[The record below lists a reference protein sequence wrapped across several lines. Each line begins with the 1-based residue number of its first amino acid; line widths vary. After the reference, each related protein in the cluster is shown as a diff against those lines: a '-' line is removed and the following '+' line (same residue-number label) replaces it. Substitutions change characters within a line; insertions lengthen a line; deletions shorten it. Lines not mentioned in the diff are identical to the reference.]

1 MNPTLCPV
9 AVPFDDASPN
19 TALPTIEQPMTQSSA
34 ATRRRT
40 GVWVDTETSYYK
52 WLVAG
57 TVLLAGATQT
67 FAGNSVNLAI
77 PRIMAAFG
85 TDLTTTQWVTTS
97 FLITRTLMVPILG
110 WLGGFLGNRNLFIYS
125 MLGFVIASLGCGLA
139 INIPMLIA
147 FRLMQ
152 GLVLGPLEG
161 LTVILL
167 INAFPPH
174 QRGLA
179 IGMRTIGW
187 STGQII
193 SFTIGG
199 YFLEQVSWRMI
210 FFIGIPSG
218 LISALLG
225 FMLLRQERE
234 FKGIPVD
241 YAGLLALATFLVPL
255 LLLISFG
262 RRDDTETWALLIFAG
277 VALAGSI
284 AFVARELL
292 AEFPAVN
299 LRLFHNRGFCLLCAT
314 AFLNTMGLFGAQFM
328 IPIFLQRVMG
338 LTPLQAGLTI
348 VPALVVSAFGGT
360 ISGRLTDIFSPRAL
374 ILVSLGLLVF
384 VFNVFSTLTALTTVG
399 TMVAY
404 IIAYRLCLFSINTP
418 ITSLNVTILD
428 HDQVRMGQGLL
439 GMVRNIGASLGV
451 TISSV
456 LFESFRAQHQLQAY
470 TDYDA
475 ASPEHRAL
483 FDEVARSLRDAGMNE
498 STVPPMALRV
508 IRQHMSVEAVTAGF
522 RDTFFAISFCFLL
535 AMIPILF
542 VSRRMTR
549 REI

>member
-1 MNPTLCPV
+1 
-9 AVPFDDASPN
+9 
-19 TALPTIEQPMTQSSA
+19 MTQPST
-34 ATRRRT
+34 ATRQHT
-40 GVWVDTETSYYK
+40 GVWVNTETSYYK

-110 WLGGFLGNRNLFIYS
+110 WLGGFMGNRNLFIFS
-125 MLGFVIASLGCGLA
+125 MLGFVIASIGCGLA
-139 INIPMLIA
+139 VNIPMLIV

-167 INAFPPH
+167 IGAFPPQ

-187 STGQII
+187 SSGQII

-199 YFLEQVSWRMI
+199 YFLEEVSWRMI
-210 FFIGIPSG
+210 FFMGIPSG
-218 LISALLG
+218 LISTMLGLL
-225 FMLLRQERE
+225 LLRQERE
-234 FKGIPVD
+234 FQGIPVD
-241 YAGLLALATFLVPL
+241 YLGLLALGTFLVPL

-262 RRDDTETWALLIFAG
+262 RRDDTGTATLLILAG
-277 VALAGSI
+277 VALTGSVL
-284 AFVARELL
+284 FVARELL
-292 AEFPAVN
+292 AKFPAVN
-299 LRLFHNRGFCLLCAT
+299 LRLFRNPRFCLLCVT
-314 AFLNTMGLFGAQFM
+314 AFFNTLGLFGAQFM
-328 IPIFLQRVMG
+328 IPIFLQRVLG

-360 ISGRLTDIFSPRAL
+360 LSGRLTDIFSPRVL
-374 ILVSLGLLVF
+374 IIVSLGLLVF
-384 VFNVFSTLTALTTVG
+384 VFNVFSTLTAMTTVG
-399 TMVAY
+399 VMVTY
-404 IIAYRLCLFSINTP
+404 IIFYRVCLFSINTP
-418 ITSLNVTILD
+418 ITSLNVTVLE

-439 GMVRNIGASLGV
+439 GMIRNIGASLGV
-451 TISSV
+451 TVSSV
-456 LFESFRAQHQLQAY
+456 IFESFRTQHQLQAY
-470 TDYDA
+470 TGYDET
-475 ASPEHRAL
+475 SPEHRAI
-483 FDEVARSLRDAGMNE
+483 FDEVTRSLRE
-498 STVPPMALRV
+498 SGVEESFVAPMALRA
-508 IRQHMSVEAVTAGF
+508 IRQQMSVEAVTAGF

-535 AMIPILF
+535 AMIPIFF

-549 REI
+549 RDS

>member
-1 MNPTLCPV
+1 
-9 AVPFDDASPN
+9 
-19 TALPTIEQPMTQSSA
+19 MTQSSS
-34 ATRRRT
+34 ATRAHP
-40 GVWVDTETSYYK
+40 GVWVNTETTYYK

-110 WLGGFLGNRNLFIYS
+110 WLGGFLGNRNLFICS
-125 MLGFVIASLGCGLA
+125 MLGFVMASIGCGLA
-139 INIPMLIA
+139 VNLPMLIA

-152 GLVLGPLEG
+152 GFVLGPLEG
-161 LTVILL
+161 LTVVLL
-167 INAFPPH
+167 IHAFPLH

-187 STGQII
+187 STGQIV
-193 SFTIGG
+193 SFTVGG
-199 YFLEQVSWRMI
+199 YLLEEVSWRMI
-210 FFIGIPSG
+210 FLIGIPGG
-218 LISALLG
+218 LASAMLG
-225 FMLLRQERE
+225 FMFLRQERE

-241 YAGLLALATFLVPL
+241 YGGLLALATFLVPL

-262 RRDDTETWALLIFAG
+262 RRDDTETWTLLMLAG
-277 VALAGSI
+277 VALTGSI

-292 AEFPAVN
+292 AAFPAVN
-299 LRLFHNRGFCLLCAT
+299 LRLFRNPSFCLLCAT
-314 AFLNTMGLFGAQFM
+314 AFLNTLGLFGAQFM
-328 IPIFLQRVMG
+328 IPIFLQRVLG

-360 ISGRLTDIFSPRAL
+360 LSGRLADLFSPRVL
-374 ILVSLGLLVF
+374 IIISLGLLVF
-384 VFNVFSTLTALTTVG
+384 VFNIFSTLTALTTVG

-418 ITSLNVTILD
+418 ITSLNVAILD
-428 HDQVRMGQGLL
+428 QDQVRMGQGLL
-439 GMVRNIGASLGV
+439 GMIRNIGASLGV

-456 LFESFRAQHQLQAY
+456 IFESFRTQHQLRAY
-470 TDYDA
+470 TGYDA

-483 FDEVARSLRDAGMNE
+483 FDEVTRSLRDAGTNE
-498 STVPPMALRV
+498 SNVGPMAFQV
-508 IRQHMSVEAVTAGF
+508 IRQQMSIEAVTAGF

-535 AMIPILF
+535 AMIPMFFI
-542 VSRRMTR
+542 SRRITR
-549 REI
+549 RNA

>member
-1 MNPTLCPV
+1 
-9 AVPFDDASPN
+9 
-19 TALPTIEQPMTQSSA
+19 MTQSSA

>member
-1 MNPTLCPV
+1 
-9 AVPFDDASPN
+9 
-19 TALPTIEQPMTQSSA
+19 MTQSSA
-34 ATRRRT
+34 DTRRRT
-40 GVWVDTETSYYK
+40 GVWVDTETPYYK

-85 TDLTTTQWVTTS
+85 TDLTTTQWVATS

-110 WLGGFLGNRNLFIYS
+110 WLGGFLGNRNLFICS
-125 MLGFVIASLGCGLA
+125 MLGFVIASIGCGLA
-139 INIPMLIA
+139 VNIPMLIA

-152 GLVLGPLEG
+152 GFVLGPLEG

-187 STGQII
+187 STGQIV

-199 YFLEQVSWRMI
+199 YFLEEVSWRMI
-210 FFIGIPSG
+210 FFMGIPSG
-218 LISALLG
+218 LVSVMLG

-262 RRDDTETWALLIFAG
+262 RRDDMGTWTLLVFAG

-284 AFVARELL
+284 AFVWRELV
-292 AEFPAVN
+292 AQFPAVN
-299 LRLFHNRGFCLLCAT
+299 LRLFRNPGFALLCT
-314 AFLNTMGLFGAQFM
+314 TGFLNTLGLFGAQFM

-360 ISGRLTDIFSPRAL
+360 LSGRLTDIFSPRLL
-374 ILVSLGLLVF
+374 IIVSLGLLVL
-384 VFNVFSTLTALTTVG
+384 VFNAFSTLTAMTTVG
-399 TMVAY
+399 VMVVY

-439 GMVRNIGASLGV
+439 GMIRNIGASLGV
-451 TISSV
+451 TVSSV
-456 LFESFRAQHQLQAY
+456 LFESFRTQHQMQAY
-470 TDYDA
+470 TGYDV

-483 FDEVARSLRDAGMNE
+483 FAEVTRSLRDAGMDE
-498 STVPPMALRV
+498 SNVGPMALRV
-508 IRQHMSVEAVTAGF
+508 IRQQMSVEAVTAGF

-535 AMIPILF
+535 AMIPMFF

-549 REI
+549 RDA